1 MTLQKWSTHQ
11 KTRRGQTSHL
21 PNIHWELGKFQQSNQ
36 SLFGSQK
43 AWHLAP
49 IASLWSQPFFVI
61 YRWDLIKTPAPQAAD
76 PLQPAETLRS
86 GLLNRAECQSPE
98 LWNVHGRGHLFSV
111 WDLPITIPIR
121 RSSCHQQGRLKGQLK
136 MVQHAHLVYHDVLAK
151 LLSKES
157 WGVRESNDAGSAN
170 GPTISKHCK
179 HVHISQDFC
188 MLHVSQ
194 VPDI

>member
-136 MVQHAHLVYHDVLAK
+136 MVQHVQLQ
-151 LLSKES
+151 
-157 WGVRESNDAGSAN
+157 R
-170 GPTISKHCK
+170 P
-179 HVHISQDFC
+179 
-188 MLHVSQ
+188 
-194 VPDI
+194 